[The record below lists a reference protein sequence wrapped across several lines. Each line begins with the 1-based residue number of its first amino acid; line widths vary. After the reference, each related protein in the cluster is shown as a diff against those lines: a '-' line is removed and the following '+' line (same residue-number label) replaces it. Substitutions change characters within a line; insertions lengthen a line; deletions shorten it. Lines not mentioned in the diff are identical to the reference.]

1 MFDYGSGD
9 SVIRLLWG
17 VVIIIL
23 LLCLEELKLLL
34 SIKDCKLQSLHCR
47 EKF

>member
-1 MFDYGSGD
+1 MFDYGTGD

-23 LLCLEELKLLL
+23 LFCQEHKLLL